1 MTKDVVSGTVYVLED
16 VFTEE
21 IIMQVILR
29 NIMEDYVIVTLDHM
43 LDSLDCCK
51 CEKCRLDIA
60 SYALN
65 RLPSKY
71 VATTQGELMTRL
83 CEFDNQFEAQVMAAI
98 TNASQVVANNPRHI
112 N

>member
-1 MTKDVVSGTVYVLED
+1 
-16 VFTEE
+16 
-21 IIMQVILR
+21 MQIILR
-29 NIMEDYVIVTLDHM
+29 NIMEDYVIVILDRI
-43 LDSLDCCK
+43 LENLDCCK

-83 CEFDNQFEAQVMAAI
+83 CEFDNQFETQVMASLTLAANVI
-98 TNASQVVANNPRHI
+98 TRNPNHDI
-112 N
+112 DLDAE